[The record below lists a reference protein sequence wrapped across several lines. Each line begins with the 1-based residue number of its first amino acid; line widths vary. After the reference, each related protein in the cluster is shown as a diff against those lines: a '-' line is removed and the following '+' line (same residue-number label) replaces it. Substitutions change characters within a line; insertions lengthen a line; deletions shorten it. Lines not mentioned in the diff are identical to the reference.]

1 MDKKAGKRE
10 VTDHKG
16 NKYNNVVEMCR
27 AYNISKITYYKR
39 VKNGWS
45 MGKALETPV
54 RRWNSIPS
62 VDHLG
67 QEFEN
72 TKSMCEHWE
81 IAVNTYYKYLSEGYS
96 IEEILTGKAR
106 KQRKRKLYDHLGNRY
121 ETVKDMCK
129 QWRISDSYYFRGR
142 SEGRSLED
150 ILTKRKQ
157 DRVKESIPEI
167 VTDHKGNKFSSLKS
181 MLDFYNVGEMQ
192 YYIRKAKG
200 WDLEDIL
207 FLPRLTSYKNGDGV
221 IVDHEGNVYSSLK
234 AMCTY
239 YNITII
245 LLNTRLGIGWSLEK
259 ALTTDKNIIMDH
271 LGNRYNSISEM
282 CKTYGIN
289 RTCYETRIRNGWSV
303 KKALLCN
310 RNMVKDHLGK
320 EFKNVNSMCEYYG
333 IINKTFK
340 DRIRRGWSLED
351 SLTIKPDKSNKC
363 INRQG

>member
-1 MDKKAGKRE
+1 
-10 VTDHKG
+10 
-16 NKYNNVVEMCR
+16 
-27 AYNISKITYYKR
+27 
-39 VKNGWS
+39 
-45 MGKALETPV
+45 
-54 RRWNSIPS
+54 
-62 VDHLG
+62 
-67 QEFEN
+67 
-72 TKSMCEHWE
+72 
-81 IAVNTYYKYLSEGYS
+81 
-96 IEEILTGKAR
+96 
-106 KQRKRKLYDHLGNRY
+106 
-121 ETVKDMCK
+121 
-129 QWRISDSYYFRGR
+129 
-142 SEGRSLED
+142 
-150 ILTKRKQ
+150 
-157 DRVKESIPEI
+157 
-167 VTDHKGNKFSSLKS
+167 

-192 YYIRKAKG
+192 YYIRKSKG

-207 FLPRLTSYKNGDGV
+207 FLSRLTSYKNGDGV

-271 LGNRYNSISEM
+271 LGNRYDSIDEM

-289 RTCYETRIRNGWSV
+289 RNCYETRIRNGWSV

-351 SLTIKPDKSNKC
+351 SLTIKPGKSKANR
-363 INRQG
+363 INI